1 MVEMQ
6 KPTPSD
12 LCWNA
17 KFPPEQEWI
26 ERTVHV
32 AVGNIWRHAHHF
44 AHAQLGDDSMVP
56 EIMEIAIDG
65 TVSRLETGSPQSPE
79 DVAVLMERL
88 FLQEVRRRRNANSRL
103 VYLGS
108 DQELPNG
115 SAQTPYA
122 PIDSA
127 IDLDRILHDIPP
139 DVRIALLL
147 RYSRSRWSEVAAVL
161 GTTEAAIR
169 LRCKRAL
176 DRIRQKMEGE
186 IHET

>member
-6 KPTPSD
+6 LPTPSD

-17 KFPPEQEWI
+17 KFSPEQEWI
-26 ERTVHV
+26 EQTLHV
-32 AVGNIWRHAHHF
+32 AIGNISRRAYHVAHS
-44 AHAQLGDDSMVP
+44 QLDDESLAP
-56 EIMEIAIDG
+56 EIMEVAIEG
-65 TVSRLETGSPQSPE
+65 AVRRLQTGPPQGPE
-79 DVAVLMERL
+79 EVALLLERM
-88 FLQEVRRRRNANSRL
+88 FLQEVRRRRKAISRM

-108 DQELPNG
+108 DQELLTG
-115 SAQTPYA
+115 SAQNLHTLV
-122 PIDSA
+122 DSA

-161 GTTEAAIR
+161 GTTEAAVR

>member
-6 KPTPSD
+6 NPTPSD

-32 AVGNIWRHAHHF
+32 AVGNIWRRANHV
-44 AHAQLGDDSMVP
+44 AHAQLGDDSFVP
-56 EIMEIAIDG
+56 EIMEVAIDNA
-65 TVSRLETGSPQSPE
+65 VRHLQTGSPQSPE
-79 DVAVLMERL
+79 EVAVLLERL
-88 FLQEVRRRRNANSRL
+88 FLQEVKRRRSANKRL
-103 VYLGS
+103 VYVGT
-108 DQELPNG
+108 DQDLPTG
-115 SAQTPYA
+115 SAQNPHV

-139 DVRIALLL
+139 GVRIALLL

-161 GTTEAAIR
+161 GTSEAAVR

-176 DRIRQKMEGE
+176 DRIRRNMEGE
-186 IHET
+186 IHGS

>member
-6 KPTPSD
+6 NLTPSD

-17 KFPPEQEWI
+17 KFPPEQKWI
-26 ERTVHV
+26 EQTMH
-32 AVGNIWRHAHHF
+32 AAIGNIWRRAHHA
-44 AHAQLGDDSMVP
+44 AHTQLGDESSAP
-56 EIMEIAIDG
+56 EIMEVAIEG
-65 TVSRLETGSPQSPE
+65 AVRRLQTGPPQGPE
-79 DVAVLMERL
+79 DVASLLERL
-88 FLQEVRRRRNANSRL
+88 FLQEVRRRRSANKRL
-103 VYLGS
+103 VYVGI
-108 DQELPNG
+108 DQEIPIG
-115 SAQTPYA
+115 SAQNPHTLV
-122 PIDSA
+122 DSA

-161 GTTEAAIR
+161 GTSDAAVR

-176 DRIRQKMEGE
+176 DRIRKKLEDE

>member
-6 KPTPSD
+6 NHTPSD

-26 ERTVHV
+26 ERAVHV
-32 AVGNIWRHAHHF
+32 AVGNIWRRAHHV
-44 AHAQLGDDSMVP
+44 AHAQLGDDSLVP
-56 EIMEIAIDG
+56 EIMEVAIDG
-65 TVSRLETGSPQSPE
+65 TVRRLETGSPQGPE
-79 DVAVLMERL
+79 DVAVLLERL
-88 FLQEVRRRRNANSRL
+88 FLQEVRRRRKANNRL
-103 VYLGS
+103 VYLDS
-108 DQELPNG
+108 NQELPNG
-115 SAQTPYA
+115 SAQNPHA
-122 PIDSA
+122 LVDSA

-161 GTTEAAIR
+161 GTSEAAVR

-176 DRIRQKMEGE
+176 DRIRRKMEDE
-186 IHET
+186 IHGT

>member
-6 KPTPSD
+6 LPTPSE

-26 ERTVHV
+26 EQTIHV
-32 AVGNIWRHAHHF
+32 AVVNVWRRAHHV
-44 AHAQLGDDSMVP
+44 AHSQLGNDSLVQ
-56 EIMEIAIDG
+56 EIMEIAIEG
-65 TVSRLETGSPQSPE
+65 AVCRLQTDSPQGPE
-79 DVAVLMERL
+79 YVASLLERL
-88 FLQEVRRRRNANSRL
+88 FLQEVRRRRKANNRL

-108 DQELPNG
+108 NQELLTG
-115 SAQTPYA
+115 SAQNPHTLV
-122 PIDSA
+122 DSA
-127 IDLDRILHDIPP
+127 IDLDRILRGIPP

-161 GTTEAAIR
+161 GTSEAAIR

-176 DRIRQKMEGE
+176 DRIRQKLEGL
-186 IHET
+186 IHDN